1 MPLRDGRRLVMTR
14 YTTPE
19 QRAKMLQLRKLGW
32 SVKQVARLMNF
43 STKTVSDH
51 TKQQDRRSLP
61 YYETA
66 EKARELL
73 KEGRLR
79 PVEIAR
85 VCDISQARVCAIR
98 RRMRDAVDHPERHSR
113 VSRYRLSDPVEVLPS
128 RRGEDH

>member
-1 MPLRDGRRLVMTR
+1 MTR

-61 YYETA
+61 YYEA
-66 EKARELL
+66 ADKARELL
-73 KEGRLR
+73 KEGKLR

-85 VCDISQARVCAIR
+85 VCDISLVSCVRSQEKDARCCG
-98 RRMRDAVDHPERHSR
+98 
-113 VSRYRLSDPVEVLPS
+113 PS
-128 RRGEDH
+128 

>member
-1 MPLRDGRRLVMTR
+1 MTR

-43 STKTVSDH
+43 STKTVSDY
-51 TKQQDRRSLP
+51 TKQEDRRNIP
-61 YYETA
+61 YYEA
-66 EKARELL
+66 ANKARELL

-128 RRGEDH
+128 RRGEDR

>member
-1 MPLRDGRRLVMTR
+1 MPLRDGGRLVVAR

-32 SVKQVARLMNF
+32 GIKQIARLMNF
-43 STKTVSDH
+43 SAQTVTNH
-51 TKQQDRRSLP
+51 TMEEDRRNIP
-61 YYETA
+61 YYEA
-66 EKARELL
+66 ANKARVLL
-73 KEGRLR
+73 KEGKLK
-79 PVEIAR
+79 PSEIAR
-85 VCDISQARVCAIR
+85 VCDISLPRVCAIR